1 MGGRA
6 RLRFR
11 QQISHMIIRHTNIS
25 AMENHH
31 MPKLSQ
37 LLTKAETWGVFVVDV
52 SPVAAAALVVLVIS
66 VRVGRCSWTG
76 TNPRYRC
83 WPKSDADIQEA

>member
-1 MGGRA
+1 
-6 RLRFR
+6 
-11 QQISHMIIRHTNIS
+11 
-25 AMENHH
+25 MENHH

-66 VRVGRCSWTG
+66 VRVGRCS
-76 TNPRYRC
+76 
-83 WPKSDADIQEA
+83 